1 MHKTETNR
9 RGDVI
14 TTYTKLFPRYARPV
28 LSHELA
34 FNHETAVVDTVREML
49 YNTFIP
55 ENARIRVMIGKGGFG
70 LEGIPTFEFQVDE
83 AISTTF
89 VDKADLL
96 SELEDSIQ
104 TVMMRYDG
112 NASHLIVNDITLTV
126 LTPNPNN
133 GAASGSQRRTGAN
146 TQYLIPGEYQTCENC
161 FYVAW
166 GHLMDSNRFANE
178 YAEWLEGTRQYYPDF
193 KNYGTKK
200 KSDMRLAAR
209 REEFPWKN
217 AYVDDA
223 QAEFIVSHTNAAPIL
238 RIYDGQF
245 VLKKECIPRNVSF
258 QTPIIEMQRSQNHYR
273 ALLPWSKLDDPMHTR
288 IQTALQTKQNRPAEL
303 KQARKIRETFKVEDA
318 RSRRFVA
325 WDLETTT
332 EQQGASS
339 SPFKTYAA
347 GLAWYRAPFSGGNEP
362 VGVTVGHDGE
372 EEMLYVSFWG
382 MDAIE
387 QFISFLAEH
396 APYFANATLWAHNGG
411 KFDVPLLMREH
422 LFAYPGATIDG
433 KRCVILNGRWIG
445 FTVTFAQE
453 ESIIYFRDSL
463 AMIPGSLAKLCA
475 DYQTP
480 HQKLVETVSHDDINL
495 QNWRD
500 YEPQL
505 SQYLQNDCFGLL
517 ELMDR
522 FSAEIFQMSF
532 HQKCEKHFGERN
544 TANVL
549 EKLLTLPHMSFRKQ
563 RPEWCK
569 NVTGQKLEL
578 DGLCDVCAFEF
589 QDEYHYKPEH
599 MFNRKTGYER
609 RVSDDQ
615 CKVDICKQ
623 RNLPLIIVPYW
634 VRHPHKIVA
643 FLKKEL
649 TRMEIQ
655 HDKECTMSYAEITRD
670 RVLQSGGICLNSQ
683 KGRSPM
689 TSAGVAKRLFF
700 NKFYGKY
707 PVFTLTKE
715 QDAYIRASYFGG
727 RVELFQLG
735 VVHGS
740 VFYLDFTSLYP
751 AMGAA
756 HLLPYG
762 DPVLYPTFTNNQL
775 PDEFFGF
782 VRCMVTSTPHGRT
795 RTPLHGIKSGNK
807 TGKLLFAHIE
817 TAMELTLFSEE
828 IRKGMQEGLYT
839 YQFLD
844 GIGFKRGP
852 LMRDANLSLF
862 EMKKQANADGRSACE
877 KVVKQEVNSMYGF
890 WGLRTERR
898 ESIKIYPSD
907 DVRDVYS
914 YLAKDALLEESDHG
928 QYTCLRVVDD
938 LDVIDFNVSVAAGI
952 TSWARMRLWGLIDD
966 IERRGGRVFSC
977 DTDSITTDLDLSL
990 HSDLMQ
996 KYIPDWDTAAP
1007 GTELGSLKCEC
1018 TAEISKRFKKQ
1029 GLNGEALK
1037 RAMEVERKGP
1047 APSDPKSWRPIPFH
1061 HPDGTLCNSAN
1072 KLYAL
1077 RTRLQTGE
1085 EFEIC
1090 KAKGISKKFGFEDYV
1105 RMFDTDNPHPLT
1117 DPQQMQ
1123 FKLGLSAY
1131 CTDGGIAPVTKCLV
1145 HKETHALDPTTAL
1158 ALYDKGT
1165 VDPETLKVTP
1175 LVLHGTGHARPA
1187 PAFMHTV
1194 TTEYEEPMEWDD
1206 LF

>member
-1 MHKTETNR
+1 MRPVKEEVNK

-14 TTYTKLFPRYARPV
+14 LTYTNLFPKYARPV

-34 FNHETAVVDTVREML
+34 FNNEIAVVDSVREMMSNL
-49 YNTFIP
+49 FIP
-55 ENARIRVMIGKGGFG
+55 KSARVRVMIGRGGFG

-89 VDKADLL
+89 VDKGDLV
-96 SELEDSIQ
+96 SELADTIE

-112 NASHLIVNDITLTV
+112 NASHLIVNDVTLTV
-126 LTPNPNN
+126 LVPNETN
-133 GAASGSQRRTGAN
+133 GAASGSQRRTVAN
-146 TQYLIPGEYQTCENC
+146 TRYLIPGEFQTCENC

-166 GHLMDSNRFANE
+166 GHLMDPTRFANE
-178 YAEWLEGTRQYYPDF
+178 YSEWLEGTRQYYPDF
-193 KNYGTKK
+193 KCYGSKK

-209 REEFPWKN
+209 RDEYPWKN
-217 AYVDDA
+217 AYVDDE

-245 VLKKECIPRNVSF
+245 ILKKECIPRNVSF

-273 ALLPWSKLDDPMHTR
+273 ALIPWSKLPDDMHTR
-288 IQTALQTKQNRPAEL
+288 IQTALQSKQSRPAEL

-325 WDLETTT
+325 WDLETSTQ
-332 EQQGASS
+332 EQGATS

-347 GLAWYRAPFSGGNEP
+347 GLAWYRAPFEREKEP
-362 VGVTVGHDGE
+362 VEGVQLGYDGDQ
-372 EEMLYVSFWG
+372 EMLYISFWG

-387 QFISFLAEH
+387 QFIAFLATFCE
-396 APYFANATLWAHNGG
+396 YFANATLWAHNGG

-453 ESIIYFRDSL
+453 ETTLYFRDSL
-463 AMIPGSLAKLCA
+463 AMIPEGLAKLCD

-480 HQKLVETVSHDDINL
+480 HQKLVETVSHDDITL
-495 QNWRD
+495 DTWMAHK
-500 YEPQL
+500 PQL
-505 SQYLQNDCFGLL
+505 SQYLQNDCYGLL

-522 FSAEIFQMSF
+522 FSTEIYDMSF

-549 EKLLTLPHMSFRKQ
+549 EKLLNLPHMSFRKQ

-569 NVTGQKLEL
+569 NATGQKLEL
-578 DGLCDVCAFEF
+578 DGLCDMCAFEF
-589 QDEYHYKPEH
+589 QDEYHYKKDH

-615 CKVDICKQ
+615 CKVAICRA

-649 TRMEIQ
+649 SRMEIPY
-655 HDKECTMSYAEITRD
+655 DKDCAMSYAEITRD
-670 RVLQSGGICLNSQ
+670 RVLQSGGICLNSL

-707 PVFTLTKE
+707 PVYTLTKA
-715 QDAYIRASYFGG
+715 QDSYIRASYFGG

-735 VVHGS
+735 VVHGP

-762 DPVLYPTFTNNQL
+762 DPILYTTFTNNQL

-782 VRCMVTSTPHGRT
+782 VRCMVRSTPHGRT
-795 RTPLHGIKSGNK
+795 RTPLHGIKSGTK
-807 TGKLLFAHIE
+807 TGKLLFAHLE
-817 TAMELTLFSEE
+817 TALELTLFSEE

-844 GIGFKRGP
+844 GISFKRGP

-914 YLAKDALLEESDHG
+914 YLANDSLLEESDHG
-928 QYTCLRVVDD
+928 RYTCLRVVDD
-938 LDVIDFNVSVAAGI
+938 MDVIDFNVSVAAGI

-977 DTDSITTDLDLSL
+977 DTDSITTDMDLSL
-990 HSDLMQ
+990 HSDLLQ
-996 KYIPDWDTAAP
+996 KYIPDWDTDSP
-1007 GTELGSLKCEC
+1007 GTDLGSLKCEC

-1029 GLNGEALK
+1029 GVEELK
-1037 RAMEVERKGP
+1037 SAMQVERK
-1047 APSDPKSWRPIPFH
+1047 SETWRPIPFH

-1105 RMFDTDNPHPLT
+1105 RMFDPDNPHPLT

-1145 HKETHALDPTTAL
+1145 HKETHALHPTTAL

-1165 VDPETLKVTP
+1165 VDPITLKVTP
-1175 LVLHGTGHARPA
+1175 LIVHGTGEARPA
-1187 PAFMHTV
+1187 PECMRDTSEFDTSTV
-1194 TTEYEEPMEWDD
+1194 DPMDWDD